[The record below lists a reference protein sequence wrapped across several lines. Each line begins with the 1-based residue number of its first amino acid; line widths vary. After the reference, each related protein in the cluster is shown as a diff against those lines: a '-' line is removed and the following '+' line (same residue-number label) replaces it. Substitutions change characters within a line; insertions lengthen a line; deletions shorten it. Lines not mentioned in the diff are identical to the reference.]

1 MDDKL
6 LNQIELSGAHH
17 DYLATKPLTPWVWS
31 LLFVFLSLHEL
42 FISETIF
49 ALSQWL

>member
-17 DYLATKPLTPWVWS
+17 DYLATKPLTPRVRS
-31 LLFVFLSLHEL
+31 LLFVFLSPHLH
-42 FISETIF
+42 
-49 ALSQWL
+49 